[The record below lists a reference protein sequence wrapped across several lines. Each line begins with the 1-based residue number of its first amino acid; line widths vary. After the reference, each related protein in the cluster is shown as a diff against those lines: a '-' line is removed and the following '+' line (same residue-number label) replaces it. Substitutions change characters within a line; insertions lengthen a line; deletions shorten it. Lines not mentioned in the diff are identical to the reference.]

1 MLRASPDELLRVSEM
16 LSRGTENVSES
27 LKALDAQVSNTLGGW
42 RGASGAAYED
52 IWRQWHSG
60 ADEVHLGLSLLAELL
75 GQAAHD
81 YASQEQASAAAVRS
95 VPR

>member
-16 LSRGTENVSES
+16 LGRGAENFSEG
-27 LKALDAQVSNTLGGW
+27 LRALDAEVTNTLDWW

-60 ADEVHLGLSLLAELL
+60 ADQVHLGLSMLAELL

-81 YASQEQASAAAVRS
+81 FASREQASAAAVRS
-95 VPR
+95 VAQ